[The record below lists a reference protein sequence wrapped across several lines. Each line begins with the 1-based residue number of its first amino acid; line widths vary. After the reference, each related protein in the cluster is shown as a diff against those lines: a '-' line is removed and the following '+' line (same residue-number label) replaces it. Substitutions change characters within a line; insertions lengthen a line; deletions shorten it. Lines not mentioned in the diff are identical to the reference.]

1 MMYLVFL
8 YPTCT
13 YVPTSHYYRYTS
25 CFSIDIQ
32 FRKSWHSNLG
42 IPAGWQYLY
51 IISKLNRLVKKFK
64 IPASLLW
71 LVTKQCCVYLGVWWA
86 CFGAVMD
93 RNWFQVP
100 DSSELCR
107 LPGFAFEKLLYFL
120 FAYMVLLFCSCTH
133 PMQVRK
139 AGGGAYWSPWWHQ

>member
-1 MMYLVFL
+1 MYLVFL

-13 YVPTSHYYRYTS
+13 YVPPIITVILQASQST
-25 CFSIDIQ
+25 FSSEKADTAIWESQRGGGIYILLANLIDL
-32 FRKSWHSNLG
+32 WE
-42 IPAGWQYLY
+42 
-51 IISKLNRLVKKFK
+51 KFE

-86 CFGAVMD
+86 CFGALMD